1 MHTEHLQNVHP
12 LWVAAGW
19 LVAVATTS
27 LIALVLVA
35 LELISPAPDAAAAG
49 GLAAVALGFWIGGFF
64 TGFRSLR
71 APILHGIMIGLAS
84 IVAWFL
90 VNLLA
95 FVFPTLGW
103 EALSP
108 LLTAALLLV
117 QMTAA
122 VAGAWVG
129 HRIALRGGTELTQ

>member
-19 LVAVATTS
+19 LVAIATTS
-27 LIALVLVA
+27 LVA
-35 LELISPAPDAAAAG
+35 LALAALGLIGPATDPGAIG
-49 GLAAVALGFWIGGFF
+49 IGAVALGFWIGGLF

-71 APILHGIMIGLAS
+71 APILHGITIGLTS
-84 IVAWFL
+84 IVGWFVL
-90 VNLLA
+90 NLLV
-95 FVFPTLGW
+95 FVFPSLRW
-103 EALSP
+103 EALTP

-117 QMTAA
+117 QMAAA

-129 HRIALRGGTELTQ
+129 HRIALRGGAELRE